1 MNSSSFP
8 LDATSTLVADASV
21 AINLNA
27 TGCALEIIRAQ
38 PGTMVVTDNA
48 LAELARGSH
57 NGHSDGEK
65 LQALIDAGA
74 VRVVSLDDHGSR
86 IYESLVE
93 GTALRTLDDGE
104 AATIGYAH
112 QVGGIAMIDERKAR
126 TICAGDFPHLT
137 LISTVDLF
145 INDMVERA
153 LGKRRQAEAIVNA
166 LRGAR
171 MRVPP
176 HQIETIVALIGDEA
190 AADCHS
196 LPRAVR
202 TARAGII
209 T

>member
-8 LDATSTLVADASV
+8 LNATSTLVADASV

-57 NGHSDGEK
+57 NGHSDGER
-65 LQALIDAGA
+65 LQALIAAGA
-74 VRVVSLDDHGSR
+74 VRVASLDDRGNR

-93 GTALRTLDDGE
+93 GTALHTLDDGE

-112 QVGGIAMIDERKAR
+112 QAGGIAIIDERKAR
-126 TICAGDFPHLT
+126 TICEKNFPHLT
-137 LISTVDLF
+137 LVSTVDLLVH
-145 INDMVERA
+145 DVVERA
-153 LGKRRQAEAIVNA
+153 LGKQRQAEAIINA

-176 HQIETIVALIGDEA
+176 HQIEVVVGLIGSEA
-190 AADCHS
+190 AATCHS
-196 LPRAVR
+196 LPRTVR
-202 TARAGII
+202 AARAGTI